1 MLDNL
6 FLQVKKPWRRGDFPI
21 VSDIVILEKAIQQLR
36 GIRKESPLVT
46 TAALEKREN
55 HLTFMSGEL
64 AVFSLF
70 DLQLTHKERQEIA
83 TKLFTLLWSSG
94 S

>member
-1 MLDNL
+1 M
-6 FLQVKKPWRRGDFPI
+6 
-21 VSDIVILEKAIQQLR
+21 
-36 GIRKESPLVT
+36 VT